1 MVYNI
6 TYRITEPIYLEG
18 TSLGK
23 QKEQWR
29 VSNSNENNLSQ
40 GTMLEDK
47 NR

>member
-18 TSLGK
+18 RSLGR

-29 VSNSNENNLSQ
+29 V
-40 GTMLEDK
+40 TVM
-47 NR
+47 RTI